1 MSNEDQIA
9 RLEHEQLASLINSM
23 TDGVIALNKHLR
35 VTLYNG
41 AALNILDRN
50 SSIQNKGIDSVL
62 PLVDADKQPVI
73 VSELIHTSKVSSEH
87 RDYLLPY
94 EDGSR
99 AALYLSIA
107 PVHNNKGEGTV
118 EGYVLIMRDITHE
131 KSIEEERNE
140 FISVV
145 SHELRTPVTI
155 AEGSISNAKLVL
167 ERSADTELTKK
178 TLESAHEQILF
189 LASMINDLSTLSR
202 ADRSI
207 LAIDTSV
214 INMSSLLQG
223 LVDSYQESALQK
235 SIQLSLHLSPQLET
249 LTSSELYVKE
259 ILQNFIT
266 NAVKYTDEGSV
277 QVEAKPA
284 KDGIIVSIHDTG
296 IGISKSDQEMIFEK
310 FFRSED
316 YRTRKNS
323 GTGLGLYVTM
333 KLVKILGATLEVV
346 SELDKGST
354 FTITFPNIKDQ

>member
-1 MSNEDQIA
+1 MPNQEQSR

-23 TDGVIALNKHLR
+23 TDGVIALNKYLR

-50 SSIQNKGIDSVL
+50 SSIQNKNVDSVL
-62 PLVDADKQPVI
+62 PLVDKDKQPI
-73 VSELIHTSKVSSEH
+73 IISELVHSSKVSNEY

-94 EDGSR
+94 EDGSQ

-131 KSIEEERNE
+131 KSLEEERNE

-167 ERSADTELTKK
+167 ERNADPAVAKK
-178 TLESAHEQILF
+178 TLNAAHEQILF

-202 ADRSI
+202 ADRDI
-207 LAIDTSV
+207 LTIDTSV
-214 INMSSLLQG
+214 INMSTLLQS
-223 LVDSYQESALQK
+223 LVNSYQESASQK
-235 SIQLSLHLSPQLET
+235 SLQLTLHLSPQLET

-266 NAVKYTDEGSV
+266 NAIKYTDNGSV
-277 QVEAKPA
+277 QVEAKPTEN
-284 KDGIIVSIHDTG
+284 GICVSVHDTG
-296 IGISKSDQEMIFEK
+296 IGISKSDQEKIFEK

-316 YRTRKNS
+316 FRTRKNN

-333 KLVKILGATLEVV
+333 KLVKILGATLEVD
-346 SELDKGST
+346 SELNTGST
-354 FTITFPNIKDQ
+354 FTITFPNIKE